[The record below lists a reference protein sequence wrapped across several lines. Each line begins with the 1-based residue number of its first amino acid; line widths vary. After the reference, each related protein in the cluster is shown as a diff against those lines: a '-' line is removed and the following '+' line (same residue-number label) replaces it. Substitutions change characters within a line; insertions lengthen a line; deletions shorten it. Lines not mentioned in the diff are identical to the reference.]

1 MNTRKM
7 DKRGAHAALAGA
19 LLALLCGCPS
29 AGQVKDDGAAVL
41 KAADLPSDP
50 QKLLQIADEQFD
62 HGGGGVSNAVT
73 ALRQALDKN
82 PEWATSKDSYP
93 AHWRLTRAYAD
104 LCGDS
109 SDDAKI
115 ATLAQEGVAA
125 GRKAVALAP
134 DQVEGHYY
142 LAAVLGY
149 QAKTQKGESKDIV
162 NELLREAE
170 RADQIDP
177 KYDHG
182 GPARVLGAI
191 YTRAPAPPIS
201 VGDPDK
207 AVKQLQ
213 RAVQLDGDFPANS
226 LYLAGA
232 LVADERYDEAEKQL
246 QRTRELMQKGGF
258 GRYRDLWNTELKRVE
273 AKLRARG

>member
-1 MNTRKM
+1 MR
-7 DKRGAHAALAGA
+7 RGAVLLLLALAG
-19 LLALLCGCPS
+19 CPS
-29 AGQVKDDGAAVL
+29 TGQVKDDAVVTL
-41 KAADLPSDP
+41 KQADLPTDP
-50 QKLLQIADEQFD
+50 AKLVPLADAQFD
-62 HGGGGVSNAVT
+62 LGGGGINNAIT
-73 ALRQALDKN
+73 ALRQAIDKN
-82 PEWATSKDSYP
+82 PDWAAGKDGF
-93 AHWRLTRAYAD
+93 AAQWRLARAYVD
-104 LCGDS
+104 QCGASNDDS
-109 SDDAKI
+109 RI
-115 ATLAQEGVAA
+115 AALAQDAVAA
-125 GRKAVALAP
+125 GRKAVQAAP
-134 DQVEGHYY
+134 EQVEGHYY
-142 LAAVLGY
+142 LAAALGY
-149 QAKTQKGESKDIV
+149 QAKTQKGESKEIV

-213 RAVQLDGDFPANS
+213 RAAQQDPDYPANP

-232 LVADERYDEAEKQL
+232 LVADERYDEADKQI
-246 QRTRELMQKGGF
+246 QRARELMQKGGF
-258 GRYRDLWNTELKRVE
+258 ARYREVWSAELKRVE